1 MITINKKVQF
11 LPFEEPTIIFC
22 IIKGSRCSKLLDIT
36 EESYPDDPSSHFVN
50 KRVNTVP
57 GILSEL
63 ICRLTQSLSNINN
76 LKCVD
81 DTTLMAESEE
91 LKSLLMKVKEE
102 SEKAGLKLNVWKTNI
117 IHPVSSLHGK

>member
-22 IIKGSRCSKLLDIT
+22 IIEGSQCSKLLDIT

-50 KRVNTVP
+50 RRVNTDP
-57 GILSEL
+57 GILSKL

-76 LKCVD
+76 LRRVD
-81 DTTLMAESEE
+81 DTALMAESKE
-91 LKSLLMKVKEE
+91 LKSFLMKVKEE
-102 SEKAGLKLNVWKTNI
+102 SEKAGLKLNI
-117 IHPVSSLHGK
+117 